1 MADTEFDDVV
11 AKELVGD
18 SWPVNHPS
26 ADPVLYG
33 HVSLEPKGAFEARS
47 LQTFKLVYTVGRYGI
62 DDTGSIRVVF
72 RFMGD
77 WGALQ
82 SENPTD
88 YNFVSA
94 KTNTGARLSLT
105 YANTGHQRPWF
116 KSLTVKLHG
125 GYLSE
130 GDSITI
136 IFGDRSGDSTGM
148 KLQTF
153 CEPDFEFKVLA
164 ESARL
169 DTIFLFRRLHTF
181 PLFPEKCMNGKRFC
195 LL

>member
-1 MADTEFDDVV
+1 MADTQFDDVV

-18 SWPVNHPS
+18 SWPVNHPG

-33 HVSLEPKGAFEARS
+33 HVSLDPKGAFEARS

-82 SENPTD
+82 TENPSD

-94 KTNTGARLSLT
+94 QTNTGARLSLT
-105 YANTGHQRPWF
+105 YANTSHQRPWF

-125 GYLSE
+125 GLS
-130 GDSITI
+130 
-136 IFGDRSGDSTGM
+136 
-148 KLQTF
+148 Q
-153 CEPDFEFKVLA
+153 
-164 ESARL
+164 
-169 DTIFLFRRLHTF
+169 
-181 PLFPEKCMNGKRFC
+181 
-195 LL
+195 

>member
-1 MADTEFDDVV
+1 MADTEFYDVV

-18 SWPVNHPS
+18 SWPINHPG

-47 LQTFKLVYTVGRYGI
+47 LQTFKFVYTVGRYGI

-105 YANTGHQRPWF
+105 YANTGHQRIRAT
-116 KSLTVKLHG
+116 SMVKTAKPSASPHQ
-125 GYLSE
+125 
-130 GDSITI
+130 DSILILPGTNP
-136 IFGDRSGDSTGM
+136 FWM
-148 KLQTF
+148 
-153 CEPDFEFKVLA
+153 
-164 ESARL
+164 
-169 DTIFLFRRLHTF
+169 
-181 PLFPEKCMNGKRFC
+181 
-195 LL
+195 